1 MNHLVRMRCKPL
13 IASALLSLPLLAG
26 LHGAAHAAELYR
38 VDGVA
43 VTGSNRLLGR
53 PLWDLG
59 ENLGNQAGFTFVY
72 GYNPGASLPFEIDET
87 SSPDTILASGFDV
100 TYLALFGLTPD
111 DLDPSLINV
120 PLHQIP
126 VLSTP
131 DDQRSPLPMSNDVA
145 GDVRSRAAFQGPIT
159 LGQWLGG
166 KGRAN
171 IRCRDDGTAHFDLR
185 LSGLL
190 PGGLYTFWGVWS
202 FDRDGDGVGDVV
214 GGVPLGGVPN
224 MLVAD
229 DQGKA
234 SARRDLNFCPQHE
247 TRLKYL
253 TVAYHSELR
262 GFGAVPD
269 QALDGAPGGTTAHA
283 AVSFPINA
291 VPVY

>member
-1 MNHLVRMRCKPL
+1 MTRIFHMRCKL
-13 IASALLSLPLLAG
+13 LVASALLSLNLLPG
-26 LHGAAHAAELYR
+26 PGGALQAAELYK

-43 VTGSNRLLGR
+43 VTGSNRLLGK

-59 ENLGNQAGFTFVY
+59 ENLGSHAGFSFVY

-87 SSPDTILASGFDV
+87 SPPDTVLASGFDV

-131 DDQRSPLPMSNDVA
+131 DGRRTQLPMSTDVA
-145 GDVRSRAAFQGPIT
+145 GDVRSRAAFQNPIT
-159 LGQWLGG
+159 LGQWLGA
-166 KGRAN
+166 KGRAD
-171 IRCRDDGTAHFDLR
+171 ILCRDNGTARFDLR

-190 PGGLYTFWGVWS
+190 PNSLYTFWGVWS
-202 FDRDGDGVGDVV
+202 FDQDGDGIGDVV

-224 MLVAD
+224 LLVAD
-229 DQGKA
+229 REGNA
-234 SARRDLNFCPQHE
+234 STRRELNFCPHHE

-253 TVAYHSELR
+253 TVAYHSEQR

-291 VPVY
+291 VPVN